1 MGRTRGLTH
10 LRPMPMFRVLCGECG
25 LAATHIRS
33 GDRGVTSFDPDE
45 CVARC
50 KAGIEAQAAGEPAVA
65 AVCENLADRDRIRV
79 VTALE
84 DGEQDELFQLTDV
97 CGAGRHKVCI
107 VV

>member
-10 LRPMPMFRVLCGECG
+10 LRPMPMFRVICGECG

-65 AVCENLADRDRIRV
+65 HVLACKHLTIALQQHTGEHSFAPNIAV
-79 VTALE
+79 
-84 DGEQDELFQLTDV
+84 
-97 CGAGRHKVCI
+97 K
-107 VV
+107 